1 MSRVAHF
8 FLTNAPFAH
17 NDLDVGNPWVCT
29 SLGVGR
35 SALLRYR
42 LLPIPGLRGV
52 LCFLFVE
59 GRIWAPLPSPCA
71 AIKELLLQSQQ
82 PSADGLRV
90 SHDRSERDILVLCCF
105 LLGARGGIG
114 GLRIA
119 LVFTGLVSRF
129 RASLQR
135 HAPAGRQRASAWA
148 RAPSA
153 FSDLSASRFGPGR
166 KTNKE
171 SNRVRVIND
180 QPAKPL
186 VSKRGYAEQ

>member
-1 MSRVAHF
+1 MSPPL
-8 FLTNAPFAH
+8 FLPTLPLAQ
-17 NDLDVGNPWVCT
+17 NDLDVYNPWVCT

-90 SHDRSERDILVLCCF
+90 SHDRSERDALLVVHLE
-105 LLGARGGIG
+105 R
-114 GLRIA
+114 
-119 LVFTGLVSRF
+119 
-129 RASLQR
+129 
-135 HAPAGRQRASAWA
+135 A
-148 RAPSA
+148 RAPSREPVVG
-153 FSDLSASRFGPGR
+153 L
-166 KTNKE
+166 TNKLLLHR
-171 SNRVRVIND
+171 NF
-180 QPAKPL
+180 
-186 VSKRGYAEQ
+186 